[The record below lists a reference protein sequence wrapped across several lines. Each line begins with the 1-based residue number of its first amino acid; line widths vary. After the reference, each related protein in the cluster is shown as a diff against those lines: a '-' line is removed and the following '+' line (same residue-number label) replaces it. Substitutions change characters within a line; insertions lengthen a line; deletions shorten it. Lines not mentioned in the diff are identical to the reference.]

1 MTDKDFETQ
10 SENAA
15 ELLTND
21 GYFARYRQHL
31 SEGISRREAWEAT
44 EKDLPLGGRRFLS
57 FTAFKNA
64 LTLER
69 SGKQSATIRLQFDK
83 VT

>member
-1 MTDKDFETQ
+1 MIDKDFELH
-10 SENAA
+10 S

-31 SEGISRREAWEAT
+31 SAGVSRREAWQRT
-44 EKDLPLGGRRFLS
+44 ENDLPLGGRRFVS

-69 SGKQSATIRLQFDK
+69 SGKQSATVRLQFDK

>member
-1 MTDKDFETQ
+1 MIDKDFELR
-10 SENAA
+10 S
-15 ELLTND
+15 ELLTNG

-31 SEGISRREAWEAT
+31 SAGVSRREAWRRT
-44 EKDLPLGGRRFLS
+44 ENDLPFGGRRFAS

-69 SGKQSATIRLQFDK
+69 SGRLPATIRLQFDK